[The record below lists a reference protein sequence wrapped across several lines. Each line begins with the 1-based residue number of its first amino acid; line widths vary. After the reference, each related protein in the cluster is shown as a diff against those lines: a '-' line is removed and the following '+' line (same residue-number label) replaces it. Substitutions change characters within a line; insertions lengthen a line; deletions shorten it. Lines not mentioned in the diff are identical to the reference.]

1 MASIQNETGAAL
13 IVALLLLL
21 VLAILAPTA
30 VNRLSQD
37 FGRTTSYTESRD
49 LFYLAEAGMEHGKS
63 RIKAVRLNALL
74 AGPDDLTGTVATDA
88 DNGLSFLINEV
99 PPGSG
104 TLVNTLVGTAFT
116 WNGNVYN
123 NVPFSGGNYYFRIY
137 DNNDDADQTTDID
150 SLVYLESAGVNAN
163 GDVKILRALVY
174 KYSFPPTTFP
184 AAVTVTG
191 PDPDLTGGGN
201 AFTVKGG
208 TGSGTTWGNGYDLVG
223 AQDPTCPG
231 KAALVFEDPGTL
243 LTLGPGGGGNNECS
257 HPSNAGI
264 PCIKYGNNGHDN
276 FRGYGYDD
284 GPPGVPSHVTNS
296 SVFTAADAD
305 DMWNRFLNPPDGSGS
320 TADYTYLT
328 TENDLV
334 SGQVG
339 TLDDPVVLHY
349 TGDLSIS
356 GNLEGFGVL
365 IVDGNLDIA
374 GNPKWH
380 GIVLVGASASTLAGK
395 GNLTGSGNIKIYGA
409 MTVGGGAA
417 AFAGSAEI
425 FYSCKGIEVA
435 NSANGGAFNV
445 ASWTEVD

>member
-37 FGRTTSYTESRD
+37 FGRTTSYVDSRD

-74 AGPDDLTGTVATDA
+74 AGPDDDTSTTA
-88 DNGLSFLINEV
+88 DNGLSFVITE
-99 PPGSG
+99 PTPG
-104 TLVNTLVGTAFT
+104 TLLNTLVGTAFT

-123 NVPFSGGNYYFRIY
+123 NVPFSGGNYYFRVY

-150 SLVYLESAGVNAN
+150 SLVYLESAGVDAN
-163 GDVKILRALVY
+163 GDVKILRALIY
-174 KYSFPPTTFP
+174 KYSFPPNKFP

-201 AFTVKGG
+201 AFSVKGG
-208 TGSGTTWGNGYDLVG
+208 TGSGATWGNGYDLVG
-223 AQDPTCPG
+223 APDTTCPG
-231 KAALVFEDPGTL
+231 KSALVFEDPGTL
-243 LTLGPGGGGNNECS
+243 ITLGPGGDVCTNYPGV
-257 HPSNAGI
+257 
-264 PCIKYGNNGHDN
+264 PCIKYGNEGEDN
-276 FRGYGYDD
+276 FMGYGYNDPAD
-284 GPPGVPSHVTNS
+284 VPSHVTNS

-305 DMWNRFLNPPDGSGS
+305 DMWNRFLNPPNGSGS

-328 TENDLV
+328 TENDLI

-349 TGDLSIS
+349 TGDLDIN
-356 GNLEGFGVL
+356 GNLEGYGVL
-365 IVDGNLDIA
+365 IVDGNLDIV

-380 GIVLVGASASTLAGK
+380 GIVMIGASASTLAGK
-395 GNLTGSGNIKIYGA
+395 GNLTGSGNIKVYGA

-435 NSANGGAFNV
+435 NSANGGVFSV